1 MTIEMIEVSIR
12 DLSAGYEDNNEGG
25 VKGYNGKLDIRPPYQ
40 REFVYKEKQRN
51 AVIHTVNKHFP
62 LNVMYWAV
70 RENGEFEVID
80 GQQRTIS
87 ICQYVEGEFSV
98 KDDSGYDKYFHTL
111 HQDARDKF
119 LDYKLTVYLCSG
131 TDDEKLDWFSTI
143 NIAGERLTNQELR
156 NAVYSGS
163 FVSDAKRYF
172 SKTGCPAHGIG
183 GDYLNGASIRQEYLE
198 TVIGWKA
205 NSLEHEKINNFMSL
219 HQNDPNAK
227 FLWEYFQLVLKWV
240 KKNFTV
246 YRREMKGVDWGL
258 LYNDYKNKKLVPKDI
273 ENEVKRLMLDED
285 VTSKKGI
292 YEYVLTRKEKFLNIR
307 AFTDNQK
314 REAFERQGGKCS
326 FCKKEFTIDQM
337 EADHINPWHDGGK
350 TSSDNC
356 QMLCK
361 EDNRKK
367 SGK

>member
-1 MTIEMIEVSIR
+1 MSNWVE
-12 DLSAGYEDNNEGG
+12 LS
-25 VKGYNGKLDIRPPYQ
+25 L
-40 REFVYKEKQRN
+40 
-51 AVIHTVNKHFP
+51 
-62 LNVMYWAV
+62 
-70 RENGEFEVID
+70 
-80 GQQRTIS
+80 
-87 ICQYVEGEFSV
+87 
-98 KDDSGYDKYFHTL
+98 
-111 HQDARDKF
+111 
-119 LDYKLTVYLCSG
+119 
-131 TDDEKLDWFSTI
+131 
-143 NIAGERLTNQELR
+143 
-156 NAVYSGS
+156 
-163 FVSDAKRYF
+163 
-172 SKTGCPAHGIG
+172 
-183 GDYLNGASIRQEYLE
+183 
-198 TVIGWKA
+198 
-205 NSLEHEKINNFMSL
+205 FMSL

-273 ENEVKRLMLDED
+273 EDDVKRLMLDED